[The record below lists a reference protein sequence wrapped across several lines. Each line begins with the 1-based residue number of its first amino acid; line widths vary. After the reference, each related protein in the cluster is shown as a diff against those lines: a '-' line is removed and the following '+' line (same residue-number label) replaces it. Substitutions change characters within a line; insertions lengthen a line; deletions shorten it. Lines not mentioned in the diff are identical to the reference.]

1 VPQVGSTGGP
11 AAMIDSMRRFLRPAA
26 SCAAGILALAVLLAL
41 LVLNR
46 APAVDLV
53 PVAQTDALSR
63 TRSILRS
70 SVPDTRRQTVRKTVA
85 LTTDDMATITQ
96 YAFARKGLMG
106 GARFSIRG
114 SRLRMQATAKLPW
127 RWADLYLNIRL
138 IADDAE
144 PFPVVRQLKV
154 GRLAVPHPLIGWL
167 LEILLQS
174 KSISRYRRIAADVV
188 HEVRVVDGRL
198 SVYFDW
204 TRKALDQAGDWQTD
218 VALRER
224 LVIYQQCLV
233 EVVSRPEIKKYV
245 RLSTLM
251 QPLFA
256 LAQTRSLVDH
266 EPVEENRA
274 VILLLNAYVNGR
286 DVSPIGDVSSAEPLV
301 PRRLALLNRRV
312 DTAQHFVISAA
323 LVVSGTRTLA
333 DVAAMAK
340 EINDIHS
347 GSGFS
352 FTDLAADSAG
362 ASFGKFA
369 VHSPEA
375 ARNLQ
380 KRLSQSADESLFMPP
395 IKDLPEHMRTD
406 EFERRF
412 GSIESAAFDAV
423 RREIEARIA
432 ALAIYRF

>member
-1 VPQVGSTGGP
+1 MLRPDSTVRR
-11 AAMIDSMRRFLRPAA
+11 AAMIDKLRSYAGLLAA
-26 SCAAGILALAVLLAL
+26 LAAGILALVALLAL
-41 LVLNR
+41 LVLGR
-46 APAVDLV
+46 EPTVELV
-53 PVAQTDALSR
+53 PAAQTDALSR
-63 TRSILRS
+63 TRSILRN
-70 SVPDTRRQTVRKTVA
+70 SVPDTTRQVVRKTVA
-85 LTTDDMATITQ
+85 LTTEDMATIAH
-96 YAFARKGLMG
+96 YALARKRLTGA
-106 GARFSIRG
+106 ARFSIRG
-114 SRLRMQATAKLPW
+114 PRLRMQAVVKLPW
-127 RWADLYLNIRL
+127 QWAEFYLNIRM

-144 PFPVVRQLKV
+144 RFPVIRQLKV

-167 LEILLQS
+167 LDAVLHT
-174 KSISRYRRIAADVV
+174 KSLGRYTRVAEDVV
-188 HEVRVVDGRL
+188 QTVRIGDDRL
-198 SVYFDW
+198 QVHFDW

-224 LVIYQQCLV
+224 LVIYQRLLV

-245 RLSTLM
+245 RLSVLM
-251 QPLFA
+251 QPLFE
-256 LAQTRSLVDH
+256 LARSRSEVDH

-286 DVSPIGDVSSAEPLV
+286 DFTPIGEVSSTGQSV

-312 DTAQHFVISAA
+312 DTAQHFLISAA
-323 LVVSGTRTLA
+323 LAVSGARTLA

-347 GSGFS
+347 GTGFS

-362 ASFGKFA
+362 ARFGKFA

-380 KRLSQSADESLFMPP
+380 KRLSQAADESLFMPS

-412 GSIESAAFDAV
+412 GSIDSPAFDEV
-423 RREIEARIA
+423 RQQIEARIA
-432 ALAIYRF
+432 TLAIYRF